1 MNRTKQML
9 LFVLSM
15 GLITSFL
22 LVSVSLLTR
31 ERILANQ
38 QAALQSA
45 ILQANNISFT
55 AGDVNDIFNDRIEL
69 IELDEDG
76 SETPLVFFREPVSG
90 NVSFQFEGG
99 GVWGPIIGVITL
111 QDDFN
116 TIVEITI
123 LEQEE
128 TPGLGGI
135 IAERA
140 YLDNYVGAELSP
152 SIRISHSSDPNN
164 PNDVDAI
171 SGGTRTSERFEIIL
185 NTAYERRAPVWQA
198 FTEQE

>member
-1 MNRTKQML
+1 MNKTKQML
-9 LFVLSM
+9 VFVLAM

-22 LVSVSLLTR
+22 LVGVSLLTR

-45 ILQANNISFT
+45 ILQANDIAFT
-55 AGDVNDIFNDRIEL
+55 AGEVNEIFNDRIEV
-69 IELDEDG
+69 IELEEEG
-76 SETPLVFFREPVSG
+76 SDTPLVFFRHPASG
-90 NVSFQFEGG
+90 NISFQFEGG

-111 QDDFN
+111 EDDFK

-135 IAERA
+135 ITERA
-140 YLDNYVGAELSP
+140 YLNNYVGAHLSE
-152 SIRISHSSDPNN
+152 SITISHDSVPGDPNY
-164 PNDVDAI
+164 VDAI
-171 SGGTRTSERFEIIL
+171 TGGTRTSERFETIL
-185 NTAYERRAPVWQA
+185 RTAYQRRADVWRTFA
-198 FTEQE
+198 EEE

>member
-1 MNRTKQML
+1 MNKTKQML
-9 LFVLSM
+9 VFVLAM

-45 ILQANNISFT
+45 ILQANGISFT
-55 AGDVNDIFNDRIEL
+55 AGEVNDIFNDTIEVIEL
-69 IELDEDG
+69 EDD
-76 SETPLVFFREPVSG
+76 SENILVFFRHPASG

-111 QDDFN
+111 EDDFK

-135 IAERA
+135 ITERA
-140 YLDNYVGAELSP
+140 YLNKYVGAYLSA
-152 SIRISHSSDPNN
+152 SITISHDSVPGDPNY
-164 PNDVDAI
+164 VDAI
-171 SGGTRTSERFEIIL
+171 TGGTRTSERFEIIL
-185 NTAYERRAPVWQA
+185 RTAYERRADLWRTFA
-198 FTEQE
+198 EQE

>member
-45 ILQANNISFT
+45 VLQANNISFT
-55 AGDVNDIFNDRIEL
+55 AGDVNDIFNDRIEV
-69 IELDEDG
+69 IELDENG
-76 SETPLVFFREPVSG
+76 AETPLVFFREPTSG

-99 GVWGPIIGVITL
+99 GVWGPIIGIITL

-135 IAERA
+135 ITERA

-152 SIRISHSSDPNN
+152 SIRISHNSDPNN

>member
-185 NTAYERRAPVWQA
+185 NTAYERRAPGWQA

>member
-45 ILQANNISFT
+45 VLQANNISFT
-55 AGDVNDIFNDRIEL
+55 AGEVNDIFNDRIEV
-69 IELDEDG
+69 IELDEEG
-76 SETPLVFFREPVSG
+76 SETPLVFFREPTSG

-99 GVWGPIIGVITL
+99 GVWGPIIGIITL

-185 NTAYERRAPVWQA
+185 NTAYERLAPVWQA
-198 FTEQE
+198 FIEQE

>member
-15 GLITSFL
+15 GLITSLL

-45 ILQANNISFT
+45 VLQANNISFT
-55 AGDVNDIFNDRIEL
+55 AGEVNDIFNDRIEV
-69 IELDEDG
+69 IELDEAG
-76 SETPLVFFREPVSG
+76 AETPSVFFREPVSG

-99 GVWGPIIGVITL
+99 GVWGPIIGIITL

-185 NTAYERRAPVWQA
+185 NTAYERRAPGWQA

>member
-15 GLITSFL
+15 GLITSLL

-45 ILQANNISFT
+45 VLQANNISFT
-55 AGDVNDIFNDRIEL
+55 AGEVNDIFNDRIEV
-69 IELDEDG
+69 IELDEAG
-76 SETPLVFFREPVSG
+76 AETPSVFFREPVSG

-99 GVWGPIIGVITL
+99 GVWGPIIGIITL

-135 IAERA
+135 ITERA

-152 SIRISHSSDPNN
+152 SIRISHDSDPNN

-185 NTAYERRAPVWQA
+185 NTAYERRAPLWQA